1 MRIMKKFKNFMFIS
15 LGLIFIIS
23 SIKLLFDGSTNYI
36 FIISGIL
43 FGILFIYPS
52 FQKET
57 KSDSEKFIEQEDIE
71 VPIWWKRFL
80 GFLIDNLVIL
90 ILYTLIVLIIFNLY
104 SIRIDI
110 SSHPVLLYSLFMTF
124 YYSIQEFIFNT
135 TIGKS
140 VFKLMVISTSTEEKL
155 SLLTVLLRTFSRFI
169 PFDVLF
175 FFSKRPVG
183 LHDMISKTVVV
194 TKV

>member
-1 MRIMKKFKNFMFIS
+1 MFIS
-15 LGLIFIIS
+15 IGLIFIIS
-23 SIKLLFDGSTNYI
+23 SFKLLFDGSTNYI
-36 FIISGIL
+36 SIISGIL
-43 FGILFIYPS
+43 FGMLFIYPS

-104 SIRIDI
+104 GISIDI
-110 SSHPVLLYSLFMTF
+110 SSHPVLLYPLFIIF

>member
-1 MRIMKKFKNFMFIS
+1 MKKFKNFIFIS
-15 LGLIFIIS
+15 LGLMFIIF
-23 SIKLLFDGSTNYI
+23 SIIELFSGSTNYI
-36 FIISGIL
+36 YIISGIL
-43 FGILFIYPS
+43 FGIIFIYPS

-90 ILYTLIVLIIFNLY
+90 ILYTLFVGIIFDLY

-110 SSHPVLLYSLFMTF
+110 SFHPVLLYSLFMTF

-155 SLLTVLLRTFSRFI
+155 SLITVLLRTFSRFI